1 MATNLLKSLLHNLG
15 VVIVALA
22 LAYLGR
28 SIDTAL
34 GIPRFSLPVFAAFGI
49 LLLTLGFLLR
59 LWAAFHFYAHQIRV
73 ISLEPQGSLVTTG
86 PFRYSRNPLY
96 LGGNAFC
103 FFGAALLLGS
113 PAALVFT
120 VLHLPLVDLMIRRE
134 EKQLEQR
141 FGDEFRAYKKEVRRW
156 L

>member
-96 LGGNAFC
+96 LGGNVFC
-103 FFGAALLLGS
+103 FFGASLLLGS
-113 PAALVFT
+113 PAAV
-120 VLHLPLVDLMIRRE
+120 VLTALHIPLVNLMISRE
-134 EKQLEQR
+134 EKQLEEK
-141 FGDEFRAYKKEVRRW
+141 FGEEFRSYK
-156 L
+156 